1 MNYAEEQLQH
11 AIEKEKK
18 GNNNMDKDYKSLW
31 EDSIKENKE
40 LEEENTNL
48 ANEKY
53 DLELEMGSLVKRNK
67 QLEDNLISK
76 EKCNN
81 ELKSKITDL
90 EEIIDNYRKG
100 IENSNVELAVLK
112 GKEEK
117 LKGEVANLK
126 QLLKAVTYLL

>member
-53 DLELEMGSLVKRNK
+53 DLELEMGSLVMRNK

-81 ELKSKITDL
+81 ELQSKVQQSEEITDN
-90 EEIIDNYRKG
+90 I
-100 IENSNVELAVLK
+100 
-112 GKEEK
+112 
-117 LKGEVANLK
+117 
-126 QLLKAVTYLL
+126 